1 MSTRSKVGATTA
13 DEIEAI
19 KQLMSDLEK
28 RLQRIGSTA
37 KSEASGGAGDITD
50 FVSEA
55 LAGIMERVR
64 DSAAAASDTVAD
76 RAANISSDALKKV
89 VAEVE
94 TRPLTM
100 LAIAAGI
107 GFLFGLSSKR

>member
-1 MSTRSKVGATTA
+1 MSTRGKVGATTGE
-13 DEIEAI
+13 EIEAI
-19 KQLMSDLEK
+19 KELMADLEK
-28 RLQRIGSTA
+28 RLHRIGGTA
-37 KSEASGGAGDITD
+37 KSEVSGGAGDISD
-50 FVSEA
+50 FVNEA

-64 DSAAAASDTVAD
+64 GGAASASDAVAD
-76 RAANISSDALKKV
+76 RAANISGDALKKI

-107 GFLFGLSSKR
+107 GFLFGISRR